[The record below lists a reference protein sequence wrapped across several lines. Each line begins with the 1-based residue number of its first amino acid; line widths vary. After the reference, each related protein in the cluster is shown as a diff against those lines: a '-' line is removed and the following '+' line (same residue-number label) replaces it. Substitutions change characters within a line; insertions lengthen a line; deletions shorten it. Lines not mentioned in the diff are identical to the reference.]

1 LNHPIITKVAWR
13 LMPTIVLCYFFAY
26 FDRINISF
34 AKLQLQD
41 ALLLGA
47 GVILFLLPR
56 ELRAR
61 EKSV

>member
-1 LNHPIITKVAWR
+1 MNRPIITKVAWR
-13 LMPTIVLCYFFAY
+13 LTPTIVLCYFFAY

>member
-13 LMPTIVLCYFFAY
+13 LMPTIVMRYFFAY
-26 FDRINISF
+26 FDRIKISF
-34 AKLQLQD
+34 AKLQSQD

>member
-1 LNHPIITKVAWR
+1 
-13 LMPTIVLCYFFAY
+13 MPTIVLCYFFAY

>member
-1 LNHPIITKVAWR
+1 
-13 LMPTIVLCYFFAY
+13 MPTIVMRYFFAY

-41 ALLLGA
+41 EMLLGA
-47 GVILFLLPR
+47 WVILFLLPR

-61 EKSV
+61 VKSV

>member
-1 LNHPIITKVAWR
+1 
-13 LMPTIVLCYFFAY
+13 MPTIVIRYFFAY
-26 FDRINISF
+26 FERIKISF